1 MNTLFDLTG
10 RKAIVTGAAQG
21 LAYSMAEGL
30 MESGA
35 EVAVIDISD
44 RTVEVARDFCGRG
57 FRCHGIQ
64 ADLSRIDELEGVFS
78 RAVDALGG
86 LDIIVNGA
94 GVQRRYRS
102 EEFPTEEWD
111 FVINV
116 NLNSVWKLCQLAGRH
131 FLENGGGKIIN
142 IASMLSF
149 LGGYTV
155 AAYAA
160 SKGGVAQLTKA
171 LSNEWA
177 GKNININALA
187 PGYMATALNTAIM
200 NDPVRSKEILDRIPA
215 RRWGQPEDMKG
226 AVIFLASGASDY
238 LNGAIIPVDGGFL
251 SR

>member
-1 MNTLFDLTG
+1 MGKKVVITDYQYENIDAE
-10 RKAIVTGAAQG
+10 RRIIGAHGYELYDYQIRDA
-21 LAYSMAEGL
+21 
-30 MESGA
+30 GA
-35 EVAVIDISD
+35 LIPVC
-44 RTVEVARDFCGRG
+44 RD
-57 FRCHGIQ
+57 
-64 ADLSRIDELEGVFS
+64 A
-78 RAVDALGG
+78 DALGG

-215 RRWGQPEDMKG
+215 RRWGQPGDMKG

>member
-215 RRWGQPEDMKG
+215 RRWGQPGDMKG

-238 LNGAIIPVDGGFL
+238 LNGAIIPVDF
-251 SR
+251 

>member
-44 RTVEVARDFCGRG
+44 RTVEVAREFCGRG

-187 PGYMATALNTAIM
+187 PGYMATALNTAII

-215 RRWGQPEDMKG
+215 RRWGQPGDMKG

-238 LNGAIIPVDGGFL
+238 LNGAIIRVDGGFL

>member
-44 RTVEVARDFCGRG
+44 RTVEVAREFCGRG

-64 ADLSRIDELEGVFS
+64 ADLSRIDELEDVFS

-187 PGYMATALNTAIM
+187 PGYMATALNTAII

-215 RRWGQPEDMKG
+215 RRWGQPGDMKG

>member
-21 LAYSMAEGL
+21 LAYRMAEGL

-44 RTVEVARDFCGRG
+44 RTVEVAREFCGRG

-78 RAVDALGG
+78 RAVDSLGG

>member
-44 RTVEVARDFCGRG
+44 RTVEVAREFCGRG

-102 EEFPTEEWD
+102 EEFPTKEWD

-215 RRWGQPEDMKG
+215 RRWGQPGDMKG

>member
-44 RTVEVARDFCGRG
+44 RTVEVAREFCGRG

-116 NLNSVWKLCQLAGRH
+116 NLNSVWKLCQLAGRN

-215 RRWGQPEDMKG
+215 RRWGQPGDMKG

>member
-30 MESGA
+30 MESGV

-44 RTVEVARDFCGRG
+44 RTVEVAREFCDRG

-86 LDIIVNGA
+86 LNIIVNGA

-102 EEFPTEEWD
+102 EEFPTAEWD

-131 FLENGGGKIIN
+131 FLENEGGKIIN

>member
-44 RTVEVARDFCGRG
+44 RTVEVAREFCGRG

-64 ADLSRIDELEGVFS
+64 GDLSRIDELEGVFS

-187 PGYMATALNTAIM
+187 PGYMATALNTAII

-215 RRWGQPEDMKG
+215 RRWGQPGDMKG

>member
-44 RTVEVARDFCGRG
+44 RTVEVAREFCSRG

-187 PGYMATALNTAIM
+187 PGYMATALNTAII

-215 RRWGQPEDMKG
+215 RRWGQPGDMKG

>member
-44 RTVEVARDFCGRG
+44 RTVEVAREFCNRG

-78 RAVDALGG
+78 QAVDALGG

-102 EEFPTEEWD
+102 EEFPTKEWD

-215 RRWGQPEDMKG
+215 RRWGQPGDMKG

>member
-44 RTVEVARDFCGRG
+44 RTVEVAREFCGRG

-187 PGYMATALNTAIM
+187 PGYMATALNTAII
-200 NDPVRSKEILDRIPA
+200 NDPVRSKEILDRID
-215 RRWGQPEDMKG
+215 RKS
-226 AVIFLASGASDY
+226 V
-238 LNGAIIPVDGGFL
+238 V
-251 SR
+251 

>member
-44 RTVEVARDFCGRG
+44 RTVEVAREFCGRG

-64 ADLSRIDELEGVFS
+64 ADLSRIGEREGVFS

-102 EEFPTEEWD
+102 EEFPTAEWD

-177 GKNININALA
+177 GKNININALT

-215 RRWGQPEDMKG
+215 RRWGRPEDMKG

>member
-1 MNTLFDLTG
+1 MNILFDLTG

-44 RTVEVARDFCGRG
+44 RTVEVAREFCGRG

-187 PGYMATALNTAIM
+187 PGYMATALNTAII

-215 RRWGQPEDMKG
+215 RRWGQPGDMKG

>member
-44 RTVEVARDFCGRG
+44 RTVEVAREFCDRG

-102 EEFPTEEWD
+102 EEFPTAEWD

-131 FLENGGGKIIN
+131 FLENEGGKIIN

>member
-44 RTVEVARDFCGRG
+44 RTVEVAREFCGRG

-64 ADLSRIDELEGVFS
+64 ADLSRIDELEDVFS

-102 EEFPTEEWD
+102 EEFPTAEWD

-131 FLENGGGKIIN
+131 FLENDGGKIIN
-142 IASMLSF
+142 ICSMLSF

>member
-44 RTVEVARDFCGRG
+44 RTVEVAREFCGRG

-86 LDIIVNGA
+86 LEIIVNGA

-187 PGYMATALNTAIM
+187 PGYMATALNTAII

-215 RRWGQPEDMKG
+215 RRWGQPGDMKG

>member
-215 RRWGQPEDMKG
+215 RLWGQPGDM
-226 AVIFLASGASDY
+226 
-238 LNGAIIPVDGGFL
+238 
-251 SR
+251 

>member
-1 MNTLFDLTG
+1 MG
-10 RKAIVTGAAQG
+10 HQR
-21 LAYSMAEGL
+21 
-30 MESGA
+30 
-35 EVAVIDISD
+35 
-44 RTVEVARDFCGRG
+44 RGRG
-57 FRCHGIQ
+57 LFQRFQQGI
-64 ADLSRIDELEGVFS
+64 DGIG
-78 RAVDALGG
+78 
-86 LDIIVNGA
+86 GA
-94 GVQRRYRS
+94 GVFGIFRRARRDSIGGERRKMRMVVVELQGFLELSLQAFEEKQRTA
-102 EEFPTEEWD
+102 EEEDVPLD
-111 FVINV
+111 LAPLRKPRDRLV
-116 NLNSVWKLCQLAGRH
+116 NDR
-131 FLENGGGKIIN
+131 LENGGGKIIN

-187 PGYMATALNTAIM
+187 PGYMATALNTAII

-215 RRWGQPEDMKG
+215 RRWGQPGDMKG

>member
-44 RTVEVARDFCGRG
+44 RTVEVAREFCGRG

-102 EEFPTEEWD
+102 EEFPTAEWD

-131 FLENGGGKIIN
+131 FLENDGGKIIN

-215 RRWGQPEDMKG
+215 RRWGQPGDMKG

>member
-44 RTVEVARDFCGRG
+44 RTVEVAREFCGRG

-64 ADLSRIDELEGVFS
+64 ADLSRIGELEGVFS

-102 EEFPTEEWD
+102 EEFPTAEWD

-215 RRWGQPEDMKG
+215 CRWGRPEDMKG

>member
-44 RTVEVARDFCGRG
+44 RTVEVAREFCGRG

-64 ADLSRIDELEGVFS
+64 ADLSRIDELEDVFS

-102 EEFPTEEWD
+102 EEFPTAEWD

-131 FLENGGGKIIN
+131 FLENDGGKIIN

-187 PGYMATALNTAIM
+187 PGYMATALNTAII

>member
-44 RTVEVARDFCGRG
+44 RTVEVAREFCGRG

-78 RAVDALGG
+78 RAVGALGG

-187 PGYMATALNTAIM
+187 PGYMATALNTAII

-215 RRWGQPEDMKG
+215 RRWGQPGDMKG

>member
-1 MNTLFDLTG
+1 MNKLFDLTG
-10 RKAIVTGAAQG
+10 KKAIVTGGAQG
-21 LAYSMAEGL
+21 LAFGMAEGL
-30 MESGA
+30 MESGVQ
-35 EVAVIDISD
+35 VAVIDISD
-44 RTVEVARDFCGRG
+44 RTEAVAEAFCQRG
-57 FRCHGIQ
+57 FQCHGIR
-64 ADLSRIDELEGVFS
+64 ADLSRIDELEAVFD
-78 RAVDALGG
+78 RAVEALGG

-102 EEFPTEEWD
+102 EEFPTQEWD

-116 NLNSVWKLCQLAGRH
+116 NLNSVWKLCQLSGRH
-131 FLENGGGKIIN
+131 FLAAGGGKIIN

-177 GKNININALA
+177 GKNINVNALA

-200 NDPVRSKEILDRIPA
+200 NDPVRNKEILDRIPA
-215 RRWGQPEDMKG
+215 HRWGQPEDMKG

>member
-10 RKAIVTGAAQG
+10 RKANVTGAAQG

-44 RTVEVARDFCGRG
+44 RTVEVAREFCGRG

-64 ADLSRIDELEGVFS
+64 ADLSRIDELEDVFS

-102 EEFPTEEWD
+102 EEFPTAEWD

-131 FLENGGGKIIN
+131 FLENEGGKIIN

>member
-44 RTVEVARDFCGRG
+44 RTVEVAREFCGRG

-64 ADLSRIDELEGVFS
+64 ADLSRIDELEDVFS

-102 EEFPTEEWD
+102 EEFPTAEWD

-131 FLENGGGKIIN
+131 FLENDGGKIIN

>member
-1 MNTLFDLTG
+1 MNILFDLTG

-44 RTVEVARDFCGRG
+44 RTVEVAREFCGRG

-131 FLENGGGKIIN
+131 FLENGGGKFIN

-187 PGYMATALNTAIM
+187 PGYMATALNTAII

-215 RRWGQPEDMKG
+215 RRWGQPGDMKG

>member
-44 RTVEVARDFCGRG
+44 RTVEVAREFCGRG

-64 ADLSRIDELEGVFS
+64 ADLSRIGELEGVFS

-102 EEFPTEEWD
+102 EEFPTAEWD

-200 NDPVRSKEILDRIPA
+200 NDPVRIKEILDRIPA
-215 RRWGQPEDMKG
+215 RRWGRPEDMKG

>member
-1 MNTLFDLTG
+1 M
-10 RKAIVTGAAQG
+10 
-21 LAYSMAEGL
+21 
-30 MESGA
+30 
-35 EVAVIDISD
+35 IDISD
-44 RTVEVARDFCGRG
+44 RTVEVAREPSAGRG

-187 PGYMATALNTAIM
+187 PGYMATALNTAII

>member
-94 GVQRRYRS
+94 GVQRRSRS
-102 EEFPTEEWD
+102 EEFPTEEWEC
-111 FVINV
+111 VINV

-187 PGYMATALNTAIM
+187 PGYMATALNTAII

-215 RRWGQPEDMKG
+215 RRWGQPGDMKG

>member
-44 RTVEVARDFCGRG
+44 RTVEVAREFCGRG

-78 RAVDALGG
+78 RAVDSLGG

-187 PGYMATALNTAIM
+187 PGYMATALNTAII

-215 RRWGQPEDMKG
+215 RRWGQPGDMKG

>member
-44 RTVEVARDFCGRG
+44 RTVEVAREFCGRG

-187 PGYMATALNTAIM
+187 PGYMATALNTAII
-200 NDPVRSKEILDRIPA
+200 NDPVRSKGILDRIPA
-215 RRWGQPEDMKG
+215 RRWGQPGDMKG

>member
-44 RTVEVARDFCGRG
+44 RTVEVAREFCGRG

-116 NLNSVWKLCQLAGRH
+116 NLNSVWKLCQLAGRY

-215 RRWGQPEDMKG
+215 RRWGQPGDMKG

>member
-44 RTVEVARDFCGRG
+44 RTVEVAREFCGRG

-64 ADLSRIDELEGVFS
+64 ADLSRIDELEDVFS

-102 EEFPTEEWD
+102 EEFPTAEWD

-187 PGYMATALNTAIM
+187 PGYMATALNTAII

-215 RRWGQPEDMKG
+215 RRWGQPGDMKG

>member
-35 EVAVIDISD
+35 EVAVIDISY
-44 RTVEVARDFCGRG
+44 RTVEVAREFCGRG

-215 RRWGQPEDMKG
+215 RRWGQPGDMKG

>member
-44 RTVEVARDFCGRG
+44 RTVEVAREFCGRG

-78 RAVDALGG
+78 RAVGALGG

-187 PGYMATALNTAIM
+187 PGYMATALNTAII
-200 NDPVRSKEILDRIPA
+200 NDPVRSEEILDRIPA
-215 RRWGQPEDMKG
+215 RRWGQPGDMKG

>member
-44 RTVEVARDFCGRG
+44 RTVEVAREFCGRG

-102 EEFPTEEWD
+102 EEFPTAEWD

-131 FLENGGGKIIN
+131 FLEIEGGKIIN

>member
-1 MNTLFDLTG
+1 
-10 RKAIVTGAAQG
+10 
-21 LAYSMAEGL
+21 

-44 RTVEVARDFCGRG
+44 RTVEVAREFCGRG

-116 NLNSVWKLCQLAGRH
+116 NLNSVWKLCQLAGRN

-160 SKGGVAQLTKA
+160 SKGGVTQLTKA

-187 PGYMATALNTAIM
+187 PGYMATALNTAII

-215 RRWGQPEDMKG
+215 RRWGQPGDMKG